1 MQVIW
6 INLLLFDMIEN
17 AKIVLSPKELELVSN
32 TDWILTKHAIINKVY
47 ALFGSIASD
56 MQLTINNSDL
66 PQEVKDTTPKIAK
79 GENYQLLPYV
89 MLDYPRYFNAEN
101 TLAIRVFFWWGNSVS
116 IHLLISGKYKADAIH
131 TLEKNYSL
139 LQEKNYSICIADNPW
154 QHHFGTDNYIQFKN
168 YTSEKFSNTLYRESF
183 IKIGKE
189 IALSQWDDIPEFLKT
204 SFSEMLKM
212 AN

>member
-32 TDWILTKHAIINKVY
+32 TDWILTKHTIINKVY
-47 ALFGSIASD
+47 TLFGSIAAE
-56 MQLTINNSDL
+56 MHNTIHNSDL

-101 TLAIRVFFWWGNSVS
+101 TMAIRIFFWWGNSIS
-116 IHLLISGKYKADAIH
+116 IHLLISGKYKDDAINK
-131 TLEKNYSL
+131 LERNFNL
-139 LQEKNYSICIADNPW
+139 LQENNYSICIAETPW
-154 QHHFGTDNYIQFKN
+154 QHHFGADNYISFKE
-168 YTSEKFSNTLYRESF
+168 YTSEEFSNTLYRESF

-204 SFSEMLKM
+204 SFSEMLGVV
-212 AN
+212 